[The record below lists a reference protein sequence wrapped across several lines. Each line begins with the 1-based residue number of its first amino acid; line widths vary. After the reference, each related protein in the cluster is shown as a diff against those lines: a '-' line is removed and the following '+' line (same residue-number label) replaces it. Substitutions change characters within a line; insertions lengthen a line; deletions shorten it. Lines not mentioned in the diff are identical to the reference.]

1 MRSQRLKGTNKLS
14 DALIARRYLD
24 LQKLRE
30 KVREAEVHFGL
41 GGSKKPRNRPGTSR
55 RDQEI
60 TDILSLS
67 RAVSRAFEAQ

>member
-1 MRSQRLKGTNKLS
+1 MRSQRLTRLKGTDKLS

-30 KVREAEVHFGL
+30 KVRNAEIEFGLKVEEAEEA
-41 GGSKKPRNRPGTSR
+41 SWA
-55 RDQEI
+55 RDQKI

-67 RAVSRAFEAQ
+67 G

>member
-1 MRSQRLKGTNKLS
+1 MRSQRLTRLKGADKLS

-30 KVREAEVHFGL
+30 KVREAEIHFGL
-41 GGSKKPRNRPGTSR
+41 RGPKKPRNRPGTCA
-55 RDQEI
+55 RDQKI

-67 RAVSRAFEAQ
+67 